1 MTYHSYVASGGR
13 LLYTPSVELV
23 VGWTMRETSL
33 FRSEFFFFHL
43 SIMSCWCE
51 KRYQALPSFSFPYY
65 KQQEAGQGLGTRLVQ
80 QALRPYVL
88 VLELTVWFH
97 MWLLKPCML
106 VHGWKSHI
114 VLAANETQVGWPET
128 FWSKCDHHSKNDQHV
143 LRVSRSLI

>member
-1 MTYHSYVASGGR
+1 MTYHSYVASGGVTVIHTKR
-13 LLYTPSVELV
+13 
-23 VGWTMRETSL
+23 WTCSWLDNTWNFTFS
-33 FRSEFFFFHL
+33 FWIFFFHL